1 MGAALEAVRCI
12 EAAGAED
19 YPHPECRTF
28 FADLP
33 AGATLLAA
41 CSGGGDSVF
50 MVLVLAALV
59 RGLSLRLEL
68 VHVHHGLRAVAAE
81 ADAALVDELGRELG
95 LPVHQRRIQPS
106 PEAGEAE
113 LRDLRYRELAEG
125 YRQTGASALCLGHQ
139 ADDLVE
145 SQLMALL
152 TGTGPAGLA
161 SPRPRRRFADGTVR
175 LRPILQW
182 RRQALRERLAA
193 WKVAFREDASNAET
207 GPLRNY
213 LRLEILPALQRRA
226 PQDLIAAAASTRGR
240 MAEQLALLDHLVRT
254 SGVDLADPAVLD
266 LRPVAQA
273 PRALLREL
281 ILRWWFRHQ
290 PGRELARPA
299 MESVLDALGGPVSAA
314 PSIPV
319 AAGRRLTIR
328 EGGRIRLV
336 ATEGNALRWRL
347 SANWAWPSGPLFLP
361 DGARLGGGLYHWET
375 GSPPPWIDA
384 DPDREAWLA
393 FSGERLVVRP
403 WRAGD
408 RYRPLGAPGSRK
420 LQDLFTDAKLSA
432 EQKATLPV
440 ITSREDAIL
449 WIPGFPP
456 CDAFRIQPRG
466 NWALRLTYQPPS
478 SGFPNHASWR
488 RNPTRNATSP

>member
-1 MGAALEAVRCI
+1 MSAAREAVRCI
-12 EAAGAED
+12 EAAGAEEF
-19 YPHPECRTF
+19 PHPECRAF
-28 FADLP
+28 FTDLP

-50 MVLVLAALV
+50 MVLVLAALAH
-59 RGLSLRLEL
+59 RLSLRLEL
-68 VHVHHGLRAVAAE
+68 VHVHHGLRAAA
-81 ADAALVDELGRELG
+81 ADADAVLVDELGRELG
-95 LPVHQRRIQPS
+95 LPVHQRRVHPL
-106 PEAGEAE
+106 PDAGEAD
-113 LRDLRYRELAEG
+113 LRDLRYRELAEV
-125 YRQTGASALCLGHQ
+125 YRRAGASALCLGHQ

-161 SPRPRRRFADGTVR
+161 SPRPRRQFADGTVR

-182 RRQALRERLAA
+182 RREDLRERLAA
-193 WKVAFREDASNAET
+193 WKVAFREDASNAES

-226 PQDLIAAAASTRGR
+226 PQDLIAAAASTRAR
-240 MAEQLALLDHLVRT
+240 MAEQLALLDHLVRG
-254 SGVDLADPAVLD
+254 SGIDLADPVALD
-266 LRPVAQA
+266 LRSVVPA

-299 MESVLDALGGPVSAA
+299 VESVLDALGGPVSAA
-314 PSIPV
+314 PSIPI
-319 AAGRRLTIR
+319 APGRHLTIR
-328 EGGRIRLV
+328 EGGWIRLV
-336 ATEGNALRWRL
+336 AIEGNALQWRL

-361 DGARLGGGLYHWET
+361 DRGRLEGTFSHWET
-375 GSPPPWIDA
+375 GQPPPYQYA

-393 FSGERLVVRP
+393 LSAEMLVVRP

-420 LQDLFTDAKLSA
+420 LQDLFTDAKLSP

-440 ITSREDAIL
+440 VTDADGEIV

-456 CDAFRIQPRG
+456 CDALRIQPGG

-478 SGFPNHASWR
+478 SGFPNYASWR